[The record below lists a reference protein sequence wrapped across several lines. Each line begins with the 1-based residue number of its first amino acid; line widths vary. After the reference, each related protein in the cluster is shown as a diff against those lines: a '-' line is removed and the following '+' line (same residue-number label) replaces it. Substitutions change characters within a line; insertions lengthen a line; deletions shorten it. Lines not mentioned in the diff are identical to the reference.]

1 MEQKEVKMSP
11 MEIESVV
18 KTLRY
23 LSLNNSIS
31 DSKGIELTGGYWSFV
46 KQTLKGYN
54 AFSLDYGGIEV
65 IKQKEF
71 DYSLSKFEE
80 LSKAMDKAEAENKI
94 AVGANLSTTKSYWV
108 SLASLIISII
118 SMCISIYT
126 LLCK

>member
-80 LSKAMDKAEAENKI
+80 LSKAMDKTEAENKI